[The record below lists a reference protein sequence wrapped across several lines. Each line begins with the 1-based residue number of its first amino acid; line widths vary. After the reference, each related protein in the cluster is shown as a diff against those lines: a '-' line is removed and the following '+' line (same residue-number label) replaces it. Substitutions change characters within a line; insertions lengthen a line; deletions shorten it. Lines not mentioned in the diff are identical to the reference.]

1 MHRRNDKDEINY
13 VFTTA
18 FDCTQFLP
26 TCNNVHKVHVYKL
39 EGMKNMVKILH
50 NIAI

>member
-26 TCNNVHKVHVYKL
+26 NNVH
-39 EGMKNMVKILH
+39 
-50 NIAI
+50 